1 MENEYEKNMSSIYQE
16 NFFFLKKKTVFL
28 LQEKFAS
35 DVL

>member
-16 NFFFLKKKTVFL
+16 NFFFLKKKVFL

-35 DVL
+35 DVP